1 MGGTLCVTIGEV
13 SVTNGRGPT
22 VRRRRLAGELRRLR
36 ERKEL
41 TLEDAAERLGWS
53 AAKVSRIETARV
65 GITSPDLTR
74 MLDLYELA
82 NDRRAGLHALA
93 RTARTRGWWDA
104 YADSLPSDYS
114 AYIQLEAD
122 AAFIRSYDGMIV
134 HGLLQTDEY
143 AREIIRA
150 ALMGMSSP
158 AEVERRMEV
167 RITRQRLLLRD
178 ESPLRFWTVVDEAA
192 LTRRVGSE
200 AIMREQYERLLEF
213 ADRDNVTIQV
223 LPFAKG
229 AHPATAGTFA
239 LLEFRETHDPNVVYV
254 EGTTSNLYV
263 ESDAEIYR
271 YSLAFDHLRAMAL
284 DPDES
289 RRLIARLA
297 EGSR

>member
-1 MGGTLCVTIGEV
+1 M
-13 SVTNGRGPT
+13 TNGRGPT

-41 TLEDAAERLGWS
+41 TLEDAAEHLGWS

-82 NDRRAGLHALA
+82 DDRRAGLHALA

-150 ALMGMSSP
+150 ALMGLSSP
-158 AEVERRMEV
+158 AEVERRVEV

-200 AIMREQYERLLEF
+200 AIMRKQYERLLEF
-213 ADRDNVTIQV
+213 ADRDNITIQV
-223 LPFAKG
+223 LPFTKG

-289 RRLIARLA
+289 RRLVARLA

>member
-1 MGGTLCVTIGEV
+1 MDGTLCVMIREV

-36 ERKEL
+36 ERREL

-82 NDRRAGLHALA
+82 DDRRAGLHALA

-150 ALMGMSSP
+150 ALMGLSSP
-158 AEVERRMEV
+158 AEVERRVEV

-200 AIMREQYERLLEF
+200 AIMRKQYERLLEF
-213 ADRDNVTIQV
+213 ADRDNITIQV
-223 LPFAKG
+223 LPFTKG

-289 RRLIARLA
+289 RRLVARLA

>member
-1 MGGTLCVTIGEV
+1 M
-13 SVTNGRGPT
+13 TNGRGPT

-82 NDRRAGLHALA
+82 DDRRAGLHALA

-150 ALMGMSSP
+150 ALMGLSSP
-158 AEVERRMEV
+158 AEVERRVEV
-167 RITRQRLLLRD
+167 RMTRQRLLLRD

-200 AIMREQYERLLEF
+200 AIMREQHARLLEF

-239 LLEFRETHDPNVVYV
+239 LLEFRETYDPNVVYV

-297 EGSR
+297 EGS

>member
-1 MGGTLCVTIGEV
+1 MTIREV

-82 NDRRAGLHALA
+82 DDRRAGLHALA

-150 ALMGMSSP
+150 ALMGLSSP
-158 AEVERRMEV
+158 AEVERRVEV
-167 RITRQRLLLRD
+167 RMTRQRLLLRD

-200 AIMREQYERLLEF
+200 AIMREQYARLLEF
-213 ADRDNVTIQV
+213 ADRDNVTIQA

-239 LLEFRETHDPNVVYV
+239 LLEFRESHDPNVVYV

>member
-1 MGGTLCVTIGEV
+1 M
-13 SVTNGRGPT
+13 TNGRGPT

-82 NDRRAGLHALA
+82 DDRRAGLQALA

-122 AAFIRSYDGMIV
+122 AAFIRSYDGMLV

-143 AREIIRA
+143 AREIIRT
-150 ALMGMSSP
+150 ALMGLSSP
-158 AEVERRMEV
+158 AEVERRVEV
-167 RITRQRLLLRD
+167 RMTRQRLLLRE

-200 AIMREQYERLLEF
+200 AIMREQYARLLEF

-239 LLEFRETHDPNVVYV
+239 LLEFRETYDPNVVYV

>member
-1 MGGTLCVTIGEV
+1 M
-13 SVTNGRGPT
+13 TNGRGPT

-82 NDRRAGLHALA
+82 DDRRAGLHALA

-150 ALMGMSSP
+150 ALMGLSSP
-158 AEVERRMEV
+158 AEVERRVEV
-167 RITRQRLLLRD
+167 RMTRQRLLLRD

-200 AIMREQYERLLEF
+200 VIMREQHARLLEF

-239 LLEFRETHDPNVVYV
+239 LLEFRETYDPNVVYV

-297 EGSR
+297 EGS

>member
-1 MGGTLCVTIGEV
+1 M
-13 SVTNGRGPT
+13 TNGRGPT

-82 NDRRAGLHALA
+82 DDRRAGLHALA

-150 ALMGMSSP
+150 ALMGLSSP
-158 AEVERRMEV
+158 AEVERRVEV
-167 RITRQRLLLRD
+167 RMTRQRLLLRD
-178 ESPLRFWTVVDEAA
+178 ASPLRFWTVVDEAA

-200 AIMREQYERLLEF
+200 VIMREQHARLLEF

-239 LLEFRETHDPNVVYV
+239 LLEFRETYDPNVVYV

-297 EGSR
+297 EGS

>member
-1 MGGTLCVTIGEV
+1 M
-13 SVTNGRGPT
+13 TNGRGPT

-82 NDRRAGLHALA
+82 DDRRAGLHALA

-150 ALMGMSSP
+150 ALMGLSSP
-158 AEVERRMEV
+158 AEVERRVEV
-167 RITRQRLLLRD
+167 RMTRQRLLLRD

-200 AIMREQYERLLEF
+200 AIMREQYARLLEF
-213 ADRDNVTIQV
+213 ADRDNVTIQA

-239 LLEFRETHDPNVVYV
+239 LLEFRESHDPNVVYV

>member
-1 MGGTLCVTIGEV
+1 M
-13 SVTNGRGPT
+13 TNGRGPT

-82 NDRRAGLHALA
+82 DDRRAGLHALA

-158 AEVERRMEV
+158 AEVERRVEV
-167 RITRQRLLLRD
+167 RMTRQRLLLRD

-200 AIMREQYERLLEF
+200 AIMREQYARLLEF

>member
-1 MGGTLCVTIGEV
+1 M
-13 SVTNGRGPT
+13 TNGRGPT

-82 NDRRAGLHALA
+82 DDRRAGLHALA

-158 AEVERRMEV
+158 AEVERRVEV
-167 RITRQRLLLRD
+167 RMTRQRLLLRD

>member
-1 MGGTLCVTIGEV
+1 M
-13 SVTNGRGPT
+13 TNGRGPT

-36 ERKEL
+36 ERREL

-82 NDRRAGLHALA
+82 DDRRAGLHALA

-150 ALMGMSSP
+150 ALMGLSSP
-158 AEVERRMEV
+158 AEVERRVEV

-200 AIMREQYERLLEF
+200 AIMRKQYERLLEF
-213 ADRDNVTIQV
+213 ADRDNITIQV
-223 LPFAKG
+223 LPFTKG

-289 RRLIARLA
+289 RRLVARLA

>member
-1 MGGTLCVTIGEV
+1 M
-13 SVTNGRGPT
+13 TNGRGPT

>member
-1 MGGTLCVTIGEV
+1 MTT
-13 SVTNGRGPT
+13 GRGPT

-82 NDRRAGLHALA
+82 EDKRAGLHALA
-93 RTARTRGWWDA
+93 RTAGTRGWWDA

-122 AAFIRSYDGMIV
+122 AACIHSYDGMIV

-150 ALMGMSSP
+150 ALMGLSSP
-158 AEVERRMEV
+158 AEVERRVEV
-167 RITRQRLLLRD
+167 RMTRQQLLLRD
-178 ESPLRFWTVVDEAA
+178 ESPLRFWTVIDEAA

-200 AIMREQYERLLEF
+200 AIMRKQHAKLLEF

-239 LLEFRETHDPNVVYV
+239 LLEFRETHDPDVVYV
-254 EGTTSNLYV
+254 EGMTSNLYV

-271 YSLAFDHLRAMAL
+271 YSLAFDHLRAIAL

-289 RRLIARLA
+289 RLLIARLA
-297 EGSR
+297 EQPL